1 MNTYVLRKYI
11 LRANERGLFRWLPDR
26 PFLHLMYWARL
37 EKRLNLK
44 NPKTFNEKLQ
54 WLKLHDRRSE
64 YTQMVDKYDAKRY
77 IASVVGAEYVIPT
90 LGVWENFDDINFG
103 NLPKQFVLKCTHD
116 SGGLVVCNDRSKLD
130 FAVAKRKIQ
139 RSLKVNY
146 YFHGRE
152 WPYKNVKHRI
162 IAEEYIEDTA
172 NDALTDYK
180 FFCFDGVPRI
190 MYISKDHG
198 KDPRRDFFDTD
209 FNHLSF
215 EFGDPN
221 AEIPPQKPVYF
232 EKMKQFAG
240 LLSQGV
246 PFLRVDFY
254 EVNGKLYVGELTFY
268 HASGFDDIDPE
279 EWDEKMGSWLNLPTV

>member
-139 RSLKVNY
+139 RSLKV
-146 YFHGRE
+146 
-152 WPYKNVKHRI
+152 K
-162 IAEEYIEDTA
+162 
-172 NDALTDYK
+172 
-180 FFCFDGVPRI
+180 
-190 MYISKDHG
+190 
-198 KDPRRDFFDTD
+198 
-209 FNHLSF
+209 
-215 EFGDPN
+215 
-221 AEIPPQKPVYF
+221 
-232 EKMKQFAG
+232 
-240 LLSQGV
+240 LL
-246 PFLRVDFY
+246 F
-254 EVNGKLYVGELTFY
+254 
-268 HASGFDDIDPE
+268 
-279 EWDEKMGSWLNLPTV
+279 SW